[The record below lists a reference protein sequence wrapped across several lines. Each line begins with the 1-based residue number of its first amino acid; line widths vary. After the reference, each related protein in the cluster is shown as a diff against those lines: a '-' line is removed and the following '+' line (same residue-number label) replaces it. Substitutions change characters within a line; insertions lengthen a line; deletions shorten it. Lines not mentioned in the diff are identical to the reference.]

1 MYNRFYQENN
11 ILNDFVE
18 KTEFYQESRILSDLT
33 KNNYQK
39 YKSSYIDINS
49 KNDKHIFNKIFNNI
63 SSIKLHQI
71 NIITLLINNRNNQ
84 LKWILPANNINC
96 NDINKDVLE
105 ATETEYSIKITNGNY
120 TINKLVDEIENKIN
134 QKLINI
140 SLISSQTFNFK
151 CDINPVNNNVSFYNK
166 LENIQICMISTYLN
180 QNDNRL
186 STLITTNPNSIYI
199 FIKNSNFKDIFD
211 NNNRLPIILHDL
223 PSIGG
228 ISKECINN
236 IEFYLSTEIPVG
248 YLGNTYEIKSSINYY
263 NEYSYINKLY
273 CIQVNFANLK
283 IKFSET
289 ILFDDLLLNINFN
302 VNEKQISLS
311 QLINQI
317 NTKKKPIAGRGYYFK
332 FIIDEYSIL
341 NNLGWNKNCN
351 EVYISNKCP
360 YQTIQK
366 NIDFIIDDKSKVLNN
381 NYVYQSI
388 LYPTGLFKFEKIY
401 SQNDYYILSSYDYI
415 YINIKL
421 DNSEDIIKFKV
432 NNNNYKKFHI
442 FNEKT
447 IDKISSVEV
456 YLTNPNNIKI
466 NLEYNFTLEIQEII
480 TNLKNTMLNS
490 KINKF

>member
-1 MYNRFYQENN
+1 MNNDVYQESNIFN
-11 ILNDFVE
+11 KVNTDFFQQSKILNDF
-18 KTEFYQESRILSDLT
+18 T
-33 KNNYQK
+33 KDNYQK
-39 YKSSYIDINS
+39 YKSSYVDINN
-49 KNDKHIFNKIFNNI
+49 KNDKHIFNKVFNNI

-71 NIITLLINNRNNQ
+71 NIIPLLINNSNNQ
-84 LKWILPANNINC
+84 LKWVLPSNNITC

-105 ATETEYSIKITNGNY
+105 TIKTEYSIKITNGNY
-120 TINKLVDEIENKIN
+120 TINKLVNEIENKIN

-140 SLISSQTFNFK
+140 SLISNQTFNFK
-151 CDINPVNNNVSFYNK
+151 CDINPINNNVSFYNK
-166 LENIQICMISTYLN
+166 LENIQICMMSTYLN
-180 QNDNRL
+180 QNDNRI
-186 STLITTNPNSIYI
+186 SSLITTNTNSIYI
-199 FIKNSNFKDIFD
+199 FVKNSNFTNIFD

-223 PSIGG
+223 PDIGG
-228 ISKECINN
+228 INKDSINN
-236 IEFYLSTEIPVG
+236 IEFYLSTETPTG
-248 YLGNTYEIKSSINYY
+248 YLGNTYEIKSAIDYY
-263 NEYSYINKLY
+263 NEYSYINELY
-273 CIQVNFANLK
+273 CIQLNFSNLK
-283 IKFSET
+283 IKFSEN
-289 ILFDDLLLNINFN
+289 ILFDDLLLNINLN
-302 VNEKQISLS
+302 INEKQINLS

-317 NTKKKPIAGRGYYFK
+317 NTKKKPIVGRGYYFK
-332 FIIDEYSIL
+332 FIIDNYSIL

-366 NIDFIIDDKSKVLNN
+366 NIDFIIDDKSKFLNN
-381 NYVYQSI
+381 NNYIYQSI

-421 DNSEDIIKFKV
+421 ENSEDIIKFKV
-432 NNNNYKKFHI
+432 NNSNYKKFHV

-480 TNLKNTMLNS
+480 TNLKNTMFNS
-490 KINKF
+490 KINKY